1 MNSAETLIALFVD
14 GMPQLVKTVTA
25 VPEDKLDWK
34 PAEGSRTI
42 RQLFT
47 EAVMMTA
54 YIAEALN
61 KRSVPSYEEMAAAYA
76 TMSRE
81 DLLKLLPTNA
91 ENLYAAIRAF
101 PESDYKDTLTAPWA
115 VWTYFQTMSYPY
127 WNMMW
132 HTGQINYIQTMY
144 GDQTFY

>member
-1 MNSAETLIALFVD
+1 MNASETFSKLFED
-14 GMPQLVKTVTA
+14 GMPMLTAAVNA
-25 VPEDKLDWK
+25 VPEEKLDWK

-42 RQLFT
+42 RQVFT

-54 YIAEALN
+54 YVAKALN
-61 KRSVPSYEEMAAAYA
+61 ERGVPPYEEMATDYA
-76 TMSRE
+76 EKTIPELIEQLSVNAKE
-81 DLLKLLPTNA
+81 LKS
-91 ENLYAAIRAF
+91 AIDAF
-101 PESDYKDTLTAPWA
+101 PESEYENKLEAPWG

-144 GDQTFY
+144 GDQNFY